1 MVAIAPQLIS
11 VLLADENCQFRRG
24 LETLLKFYSDDCY
37 LQFQIVGEAASAE
50 QVLKLATEQSPALV
64 LLAMEL
70 AEVLAGLKTHKY
82 RGKVLV
88 LGNSRQD
95 EAIYRAMQGGARGV
109 VSKERLGSQ
118 LYDAISIVMNDEI
131 FMPPDVAA
139 GFFRMFHFYG
149 GRSLNGERTIHL
161 TEREAEVLHWLVQG
175 ASNEEIARYLCVTI
189 ATVKAHLTAIFDKLG
204 VISRTQAIVKAL
216 KLGLVSA

>member
-1 MVAIAPQLIS
+1 MVLSSPQLVS

-24 LETLLKFYSDDCY
+24 LETLLNFYTDDCY
-37 LQFQIVGEAASAE
+37 LQFQIVGEAASAD
-50 QVLKLATEQSPALV
+50 QALQLSSEQSPALV

-70 AEVLAGLKTHKY
+70 WQTLAGLKAQNY

-88 LGNSRQD
+88 LASSRQD
-95 EAIYRAMQGGARGV
+95 EAIYRVMQGGARGV
-109 VSKERLGSQ
+109 VVKDRLGSQ

-131 FMPPDVAA
+131 FLSPDVAA

-149 GRSLNGERTIHL
+149 GRSLSGEHTIHL

-175 ASNEEIARYLCVTI
+175 ASNEQIARHLFVTV
-189 ATVKAHLTAIFDKLG
+189 ATVKAHLTAIFEKLG
-204 VISRTQAIVKAL
+204 VFSRTQAIIKAL

>member
-1 MVAIAPQLIS
+1 MVVSTPQLVS
-11 VLLADENCQFRRG
+11 VLLVDENYQLRRG
-24 LETLLKFYSDDCY
+24 LKTLLNFYTDDCY
-37 LQFQIVGEAASAE
+37 LQFQIVGEAASAD
-50 QVLKLATEQSPALV
+50 QALKLAAEQSPALV

-70 AEVLAGLKTHKY
+70 GQALAGLKAQNY

-88 LGNSRQD
+88 LASSRQD
-95 EAIYRAMQGGARGV
+95 EAIYRVMQDGARGV
-109 VSKERLGSQ
+109 VAKDRLGSQ

-131 FMPPDVAA
+131 FMAPDVAA

-149 GRSLNGERTIHL
+149 GRSLLGEHTIHL

-175 ASNEEIARYLCVTI
+175 ASNEQIARYLFVTV
-189 ATVKAHLTAIFDKLG
+189 ATVKAHLTAIFEKLG

-216 KLGLVSA
+216 KLGLVSV